1 MYKDK
6 DKYEGDGIIALV
18 RETVDGI
25 GHLVA
30 EHIKLAR
37 LEVVAEARVA
47 GRKLAQIALIVPI
60 IFMGYALACIGLALL
75 LARWLGSSNAFFLV
89 GGVHVVL
96 GGLAVGLAVAKLRR
110 THPLRETVQEVG
122 RSVDAIA
129 AGGLPATTNGVVP
142 APSAPARGL

>member
-6 DKYEGDGIIALV
+6 DEGDGIIALV

-30 EHIKLAR
+30 EHVKLAR
-37 LEVVAEARVA
+37 LELVAEAKDG
-47 GRKLAQIALIVPI
+47 GRRLALIALIVPI
-60 IFMGYALACIGLALL
+60 VFIGYALVCIGLSLL

-96 GGLAVGLAVAKLRR
+96 GGVAVTMAAARLRR
-110 THPLRETVQEVG
+110 AQPLRETVQEVG
-122 RSVDAIA
+122 RSVEVIA
-129 AGGLPATTNGVVP
+129 TVGAPVTTNGTS
-142 APSAPARGL
+142 APQAPARGL

>member
-1 MYKDK
+1 MHK
-6 DKYEGDGIIALV
+6 DKYEGDGIIGLV

-25 GHLVA
+25 GHLVG

-37 LEVVAEARVA
+37 LELVAEAGVA
-47 GRKLAQIALIVPI
+47 GRKLALIALTLPIV
-60 IFMGYALACIGLALL
+60 FMGYALACIGLALL

-96 GGLAVGLAVAKLRR
+96 GGLAIAMAVSRLRR
-110 THPLRETVQEVG
+110 AQPMHETVQEVG
-122 RSVDAIA
+122 RSVDVIA
-129 AGGLPATTNGVVP
+129 AVGAPAPVNGAS